1 MAAQYHNMV
10 GKPLFDILS
19 KLPSKSLLR
28 FRCVS
33 KLWREYIDDSY
44 FVSVHDKQVTEDPTP
59 IIFYLARNSEL
70 AKTLCFHMIESDNIT
85 NHVLKAKS
93 NPVFEFVD
101 KKLLS
106 PTYINVGSCN
116 GLVIIETDGKL
127 MPTFTVI
134 HPINKQSYVLPKL
147 PLRGNQVSCGLGFD
161 SVTNTFK
168 MVCVY
173 HKNGRVGRPRSA
185 HCTMVH
191 VFGTNSWHKIP
202 QVPAYSIFGK
212 AVFAHGCLH
221 WLATYHSEDG
231 ARQVIWFDVKNEE
244 FGLIRPPKRNNIY
257 HLNGHL
263 VNLDGQ
269 VGYFGD
275 ATTVWLLND
284 KKEWTLHCDFKDHEF
299 PDDSFIEVLGCL
311 NKDGDIL
318 IKVTNWRTEQEC
330 IYIYN
335 LKNRVMHAACIV
347 GLDLEDRC
355 NTEIVMFPN
364 SLLDIITNSNLFKT
378 RA

>member
-1 MAAQYHNMV
+1 MV

-93 NPVFEFVD
+93 NPVFE
-101 KKLLS
+101 
-106 PTYINVGSCN
+106 YN
-116 GLVIIETDGKL
+116 
-127 MPTFTVI
+127 
-134 HPINKQSYVLPKL
+134 
-147 PLRGNQVSCGLGFD
+147 
-161 SVTNTFK
+161 
-168 MVCVY
+168 
-173 HKNGRVGRPRSA
+173 
-185 HCTMVH
+185 
-191 VFGTNSWHKIP
+191 
-202 QVPAYSIFGK
+202 
-212 AVFAHGCLH
+212 
-221 WLATYHSEDG
+221 SEDG

-244 FGLIRPPKRNNIY
+244 FGLIKPPKRNNIY
-257 HLNGHL
+257 PLNGHL

-284 KKEWTLHCDFKDHEF
+284 KKEWMLHCDFKDHEF
-299 PDDSFIEVLGCL
+299 PDDS
-311 NKDGDIL
+311 
-318 IKVTNWRTEQEC
+318 
-330 IYIYN
+330 
-335 LKNRVMHAACIV
+335 
-347 GLDLEDRC
+347 
-355 NTEIVMFPN
+355 
-364 SLLDIITNSNLFKT
+364 
-378 RA
+378 